1 VTRPLAIPEPLR
13 ERQARA
19 SNPKSSA
26 WVSANAGS
34 GKTHVLAQRVL
45 RLLLAGAPPAKILC
59 LTFTKA
65 AAANMADRVFNQL
78 AEWTSLSDGAL
89 AKKIMDCGAPAPGPQ
104 ELAFARQLFART
116 IETPGGLKIQTLH
129 AFSERLLKLFPFE
142 ANVAAHFKVIDER
155 EAKLLLQEARDE
167 ALAELGRLSGSAAA
181 LDLVARES
189 GAFKFDELLQEALGR
204 SETFADYRDAE
215 TYMAALCLA
224 LGLRP
229 GVTAASTEAE
239 MIGGDV
245 ERMRREAWAQGLE
258 AGKNADC
265 VIAASLR
272 AANDE
277 SAPEARAQALTP
289 QEASSPL
296 LDVPYAL
303 RHAAV
308 STWLNAGVAPP
319 QVAEWAGH
327 SVAVLLKVYAK
338 CIDGQDQIAKRRI
351 EDALAE
357 SDDTAAPATDD
368 AEDSGDDDAD

>member
-1 VTRPLAIPEPLR
+1 MTRPLAIPEALR

-19 SNPKSSA
+19 SNPKGSA

-45 RLLLAGAPPAKILC
+45 RLLLAGAAPAKILC

-65 AAANMADRVFNQL
+65 AAANMADRIFNQL

-89 AKKIMDCGAPAPGPQ
+89 AKAIMDCGAPAPHPQ

-129 AFSERLLKLFPFE
+129 AFSERLLRLFPFE

-155 EAKLLLQEARDE
+155 EAKLLLQEARDK
-167 ALAELGRLSGSAAA
+167 ALAELRGLSDSAAA

-204 SETFADYRDAE
+204 SETFADARDAE

-229 GVTAASTEAE
+229 GVTAASIEAE

-245 ERMRREAWAQGLE
+245 ERMRREAWAQSLE
-258 AGKNADC
+258 VGGSTDRA
-265 VIAASLR
+265 LR
-272 AANDE
+272 
-277 SAPEARAQALTP
+277 R
-289 QEASSPL
+289 EASRGKWRRPARNSHPG
-296 LDVPYAL
+296 
-303 RHAAV
+303 AARRV
-308 STWLNAGVAPP
+308 LHRRRRGQAP
-319 QVAEWAGH
+319 
-327 SVAVLLKVYAK
+327 
-338 CIDGQDQIAKRRI
+338 RRR
-351 EDALAE
+351 EGP
-357 SDDTAAPATDD
+357 SDDCRLCAKSSRRLRTRCTASRTASSCCGRRGAPR
-368 AEDSGDDDAD
+368 